1 MEKRVG
7 SLNRDY
13 AAVEEELE
21 ETKKTVVELMG
32 RRDQT
37 RDQTRELERER
48 KEKEALR
55 AELEKVKK
63 GRVGAWGGGEA

>member
-1 MEKRVG
+1 MG

-32 RRDQT
+32 RREQT

-48 KEKEALR
+48 SWR
-55 AELEKVKK
+55 
-63 GRVGAWGGGEA
+63 R

>member
-1 MEKRVG
+1 MG

-48 KEKEALR
+48 EEKEALR
-55 AELEKVKK
+55 VELEKVKK
-63 GRVGAWGGGEA
+63 GRVGTWSGGEA